1 MKDRLNSLDLSGE
14 KALLTPSTEHDQC
27 IYSASSSL
35 PGSPFAG
42 DTTKTFEEARLEPLD
57 RFYSS
62 CHPIAEK
69 LEVKGW
75 KIFALKKST
84 IETISFGNAGES
96 LESFHNYKFLSTLA
110 PKNKSLSPELFLTEK
125 VEVFNIFSV
134 ILAKGILTFQK
145 ESMSHR
151 TRVLERISKIGNTW
165 TLSPGWIAY
174 ALLDEVVDSLLPLL
188 RACEEEAERFEDLIL
203 NLESSSTRSSTHSL
217 NQIARLK
224 QHIFTIAK
232 LVSQKHDICQTL
244 TKKVIDAND
253 FRDGMHLYFGD
264 VQDHILSLSQS
275 CIHLEKNLTTT
286 HLNYCDQ
293 LTLTCI
299 QTDHATFDQ
308 TMLLTYVGSG
318 ISVLICISGFFGI
331 NTYIP
336 YNVVDEFSRRE
347 PYYVILAI
355 GLLISILIGYL
366 SHIYAVKKIKGT
378 KNG

>member
-1 MKDRLNSLDLSGE
+1 
-14 KALLTPSTEHDQC
+14 
-27 IYSASSSL
+27 
-35 PGSPFAG
+35 
-42 DTTKTFEEARLEPLD
+42 
-57 RFYSS
+57 
-62 CHPIAEK
+62 
-69 LEVKGW
+69 
-75 KIFALKKST
+75 
-84 IETISFGNAGES
+84 
-96 LESFHNYKFLSTLA
+96 
-110 PKNKSLSPELFLTEK
+110 
-125 VEVFNIFSV
+125 
-134 ILAKGILTFQK
+134 
-145 ESMSHR
+145 MSHR

-174 ALLDEVVDSLLPLL
+174 ALLDEVVDLLLPLL

-203 NLESSSTRSSTHSL
+203 NLDSSSTRSSTHSL

-264 VQDHILSLSQS
+264 VQ
-275 CIHLEKNLTTT
+275 EKNLTTT

-318 ISVLICISGFFGI
+318 ISVLICISG
-331 NTYIP
+331 T
-336 YNVVDEFSRRE
+336 
-347 PYYVILAI
+347 
-355 GLLISILIGYL
+355 
-366 SHIYAVKKIKGT
+366 
-378 KNG
+378 